1 MNVIPDSGNRRISSM
16 RAVHFASAEDKNTA
30 AAQSSN
36 RDQVTI
42 SQEGRDS
49 LEAMMDRTVEQ
60 LSAMTKEEFM
70 NMLRQWQSEN
80 QPKLEVDPYRKVD
93 PDGSIARKTY
103 FESYLGQLK
112 EMEETVKSY
121 YADAYKEA
129 VSAPINSLAF
139 ISGKYLSPW
148 SDYYDPN
155 IPAKERQWTHS
166 QLWAMLTDSNVAL
179 NDPYALAA
187 SGGTKTVDEMDEIAR
202 QAVKDRLDALIKERE
217 NTGRSRRLSMIISF
231 RQPVSSP

>member
-30 AAQSSN
+30 AARSSN

-217 NTGRSRRLSMIISF
+217 NTGQS
-231 RQPVSSP
+231 

>member
-1 MNVIPDSGNRRISSM
+1 
-16 RAVHFASAEDKNTA
+16 
-30 AAQSSN
+30 
-36 RDQVTI
+36 
-42 SQEGRDS
+42 
-49 LEAMMDRTVEQ
+49 MDRTVEQ

-179 NDPYALAA
+179 NDPML
-187 SGGTKTVDEMDEIAR
+187 
-202 QAVKDRLDALIKERE
+202 
-217 NTGRSRRLSMIISF
+217 
-231 RQPVSSP
+231 

>member
-217 NTGRSRRLSMIISF
+217 NTGQS
-231 RQPVSSP
+231 

>member
-1 MNVIPDSGNRRISSM
+1 MLYQILAIAGFLRCGLFTLLLQRIRTQRR
-16 RAVHFASAEDKNTA
+16 R
-30 AAQSSN
+30 
-36 RDQVTI
+36 
-42 SQEGRDS
+42 S
-49 LEAMMDRTVEQ
+49 LPTGIRLQ
-60 LSAMTKEEFM
+60 YP
-70 NMLRQWQSEN
+70 RSEN

-217 NTGRSRRLSMIISF
+217 NTGQS
-231 RQPVSSP
+231 

>member
-1 MNVIPDSGNRRISSM
+1 MNVTLNSDNRRISSM

-30 AAQSSN
+30 AAHVSN
-36 RDQVTI
+36 RDQVAI

-49 LEAMMDRTVEQ
+49 LEVLMDKTVAQ
-60 LSAMTKEEFM
+60 FSIMTKEEFM
-70 NMLRQWQSEN
+70 DRLRQWKSEN
-80 QPKLEVDPYRKVD
+80 QPELEADPYRKVD

-112 EMEETVKSY
+112 AQEETIRNY
-121 YADAYKEA
+121 YADAYEEA

-148 SDYYDPN
+148 SDYYDPG
-155 IPAKERQWTHS
+155 IPAGERQWTHS

-179 NDPYALAA
+179 NDPYALA
-187 SGGTKTVDEMDEIAR
+187 STGGGKTVDEMDAIAR
-202 QAVKDRLDALIKERE
+202 QAVKDKLEE
-217 NTGRSRRLSMIISF
+217 LSA
-231 RQPVSSP
+231 R

>member
-80 QPKLEVDPYRKVD
+80 QPKLEDDPYRKVD

-217 NTGRSRRLSMIISF
+217 NTGQS
-231 RQPVSSP
+231 

>member
-1 MNVIPDSGNRRISSM
+1 MNVIPDSDNRRISSM

-217 NTGRSRRLSMIISF
+217 NTGRS
-231 RQPVSSP
+231 